1 VTLDSLQVDGK
12 DATIL
17 VEGGR
22 FATLVKG
29 RGRHRVVLGLQV
41 PVHRESGPPRVDLQI
56 PRIPVSS
63 FELSLPGKV
72 ELTVLPA
79 SNVATRV
86 EKGITIATANVPM
99 TDHVSFAWSEAIPD
113 ELQTE
118 VRVNAATYHAVHA
131 SEGVLYVH
139 AMLQYEVSRGETN
152 RIELSLPPSVQVE
165 RIDSNLGAVSDWRVG
180 QPDKN
185 GNRVVTV
192 FLDRQLRGSLIVNVL
207 YDRSLGGD
215 VDLDAIGVPLIQ
227 PIAAQRQRGMVALLS
242 GRELT
247 LNPVDEGGATRVGEN
262 QIPAFVREGLEM
274 TVAHTF
280 KYTEE
285 PPLLVVAA
293 AVPERVEGKF
303 DALVDTL
310 VSLGDVTLAASTSV
324 AVNVKSGRTM
334 ALRLELPADVNLLS
348 LSAPSLRTHKVTQG
362 ESGQIVDL
370 EFTQE
375 MEGQFRIDL
384 SYERIMAAD
393 DPEVRV
399 PTLSVTGA
407 EVEQGRIAVEALSAV
422 EVRPASA
429 EQLST
434 LDVNELPRQLVLRT
448 TNPILLAYKY
458 VHADPAPALVLQ
470 VTRHDLVAVQEAA
483 IGRADYRTL
492 FTPDGLV
499 VTMARFTVRNSRKQF
514 LRVELPEGSEIWS
527 AFVDGKAEKPAL
539 GEETEES
546 QARPVLI
553 KIINSAEPFAV
564 ELVYATSGSRIGHL
578 GSVEG
583 LLPRPDVL
591 VTDSRWDVY
600 LPDGFRYAEPRSN
613 MELVE
618 SAIPVSRQ
626 KMADAFAAL
635 ERAPAGGVTVEPL
648 RITVP
653 ASGVHYAF
661 EKLYANQTGREAW
674 FRVPYVSARGR
685 MIGRLLSIA
694 GVALLW
700 AGIGLRLR
708 KESPALLRTALTLIL
723 IGLAAL
729 VVAVRVCHTGTTL
742 PLLLSLAAALLLFLL
757 HGRRYLDE
765 WRHKEIPESA

>member
-1 VTLDSLQVDGK
+1 
-12 DATIL
+12 
-17 VEGGR
+17 
-22 FATLVKG
+22 
-29 RGRHRVVLGLQV
+29 
-41 PVHRESGPPRVDLQI
+41 
-56 PRIPVSS
+56 
-63 FELSLPGKV
+63 
-72 ELTVLPA
+72 
-79 SNVATRV
+79 
-86 EKGITIATANVPM
+86 
-99 TDHVSFAWSEAIPD
+99 
-113 ELQTE
+113 
-118 VRVNAATYHAVHA
+118 
-131 SEGVLYVH
+131 
-139 AMLQYEVSRGETN
+139 
-152 RIELSLPPSVQVE
+152 
-165 RIDSNLGAVSDWRVG
+165 
-180 QPDKN
+180 
-185 GNRVVTV
+185 
-192 FLDRQLRGSLIVNVL
+192 
-207 YDRSLGGD
+207 
-215 VDLDAIGVPLIQ
+215 
-227 PIAAQRQRGMVALLS
+227 MVALLS

-499 VTMARFTVRNSRKQF
+499 VTMARFTVRG
-514 LRVELPEGSEIWS
+514 P
-527 AFVDGKAEKPAL
+527 
-539 GEETEES
+539 
-546 QARPVLI
+546 
-553 KIINSAEPFAV
+553 
-564 ELVYATSGSRIGHL
+564 
-578 GSVEG
+578 
-583 LLPRPDVL
+583 
-591 VTDSRWDVY
+591 
-600 LPDGFRYAEPRSN
+600 
-613 MELVE
+613 
-618 SAIPVSRQ
+618 
-626 KMADAFAAL
+626 
-635 ERAPAGGVTVEPL
+635 
-648 RITVP
+648 
-653 ASGVHYAF
+653 
-661 EKLYANQTGREAW
+661 
-674 FRVPYVSARGR
+674 
-685 MIGRLLSIA
+685 
-694 GVALLW
+694 
-700 AGIGLRLR
+700 
-708 KESPALLRTALTLIL
+708 
-723 IGLAAL
+723 
-729 VVAVRVCHTGTTL
+729 C
-742 PLLLSLAAALLLFLL
+742 
-757 HGRRYLDE
+757 
-765 WRHKEIPESA
+765 